1 MVIFY
6 SYVSLPEG
14 RESDGSIES
23 DHLQH
28 PLAARGDFPGIRLE
42 GGQLEI

>member
-14 RESDGSIES
+14 IVLYSMMEMDGNGSFRRES
-23 DHLQH
+23 
-28 PLAARGDFPGIRLE
+28 
-42 GGQLEI
+42 

>member
-14 RESDGSIES
+14 TVLMILYETIQGAVSGVK
-23 DHLQH
+23 LVF
-28 PLAARGDFPGIRLE
+28 A
-42 GGQLEI
+42 

>member
-14 RESDGSIES
+14 IKKKKTKKGIGFPKNLGS
-23 DHLQH
+23 
-28 PLAARGDFPGIRLE
+28 A
-42 GGQLEI
+42 

>member
-14 RESDGSIES
+14 TNQEFFDESGNNPLYLWVDWS
-23 DHLQH
+23 DMKWL
-28 PLAARGDFPGIRLE
+28 
-42 GGQLEI
+42 